1 MKSLKKIMA
10 CTLACNLLFCSSL
23 SNSTF
28 ATTSNTYN
36 KGDINGDGVINT
48 ADYISMAT
56 FLNGG
61 AMASGSVAERL
72 DLNRN
77 YIIDSYDLQI
87 LRDILLGYSSSVE
100 VTSVNTN
107 SLPSE
112 SDIDYRV
119 YNPVTG
125 YLKHT
130 YTVDAN
136 TTTVSSIG
144 NSRGIMYGHD
154 SRMFQD
160 GMQGVL
166 NVQDASGNNM
176 GTAFVI
182 DSHTIL
188 TAAHVLYNYK
198 KHTIK
203 KNLRFVVYD
212 DYDTPTNTVIFPK
225 SYHIPQDFCNSM
237 QRDLNGDFVYISEWD
252 YAIVTVNDDLSNYI
266 NFDIGVMRSGDM
278 YQPVYVT
285 GFGSYG
291 NNPLDQSLV
300 NPYFVD
306 TKSTSMGDLMEDNP
320 YSDTFINYDA
330 DTVGGDSGG
339 PVWVYNAI
347 NNTKTVI
354 GINIYSRTD
363 GTTINEYNTGYRIN
377 SNILHAIFNND
388 YNLSE
393 GWE

>member
-1 MKSLKKIMA
+1 
-10 CTLACNLLFCSSL
+10 
-23 SNSTF
+23 
-28 ATTSNTYN
+28 
-36 KGDINGDGVINT
+36 
-48 ADYISMAT
+48 
-56 FLNGG
+56 
-61 AMASGSVAERL
+61 
-72 DLNRN
+72 
-77 YIIDSYDLQI
+77 
-87 LRDILLGYSSSVE
+87 
-100 VTSVNTN
+100 
-107 SLPSE
+107 
-112 SDIDYRV
+112 
-119 YNPVTG
+119 
-125 YLKHT
+125 
-130 YTVDAN
+130 
-136 TTTVSSIG
+136 
-144 NSRGIMYGHD
+144 
-154 SRMFQD
+154 
-160 GMQGVL
+160 
-166 NVQDASGNNM
+166 
-176 GTAFVI
+176 
-182 DSHTIL
+182 
-188 TAAHVLYNYK
+188 
-198 KHTIK
+198 
-203 KNLRFVVYD
+203 
-212 DYDTPTNTVIFPK
+212 
-225 SYHIPQDFCNSM
+225 
-237 QRDLNGDFVYISEWD
+237 
-252 YAIVTVNDDLSNYI
+252 
-266 NFDIGVMRSGDM
+266 MRSGDM